1 MSAEKATAT
10 KTTPTRYPQTGPGRG
25 NVVRLR
31 PSQPA
36 PQRKLKVVKASL
48 GGRAMQWLAP
58 VAMAAIFGVLMLM
71 AVIQTMV
78 VQGQRELDRLA
89 VETKAAQLSN
99 DALDLQL
106 AELEAPQRIVDA
118 ARVFGMVDAPMVVYL
133 SPGTVAAAE

>member
-1 MSAEKATAT
+1 MSAGKATAT
-10 KTTPTRYPQTGPGRG
+10 KTAPARHPQTSPGRG

-36 PQRKLKVVKASL
+36 QQRKLKVVNATL
-48 GGRAMQWLAP
+48 GGRAMRWMAP

-89 VETKAAQLSN
+89 VETKTAQLSN
-99 DALDLQL
+99 DALELQL

-133 SPGTVAAAE
+133 SPGTVAVAE

>member
-1 MSAEKATAT
+1 M
-10 KTTPTRYPQTGPGRG
+10 RW
-25 NVVRLR
+25 
-31 PSQPA
+31 
-36 PQRKLKVVKASL
+36 
-48 GGRAMQWLAP
+48 MAP

-78 VQGQRELDRLA
+78 VQGQRELDRIA